1 MLARPGLPSF
11 DYVRA
16 ASVEDVSNLLS
27 EHGASARLLM
37 GGTDLFP
44 RMHEGLLRPHL
55 VVDVKSVP
63 RLRDIGY
70 DTRDGLLIGAA
81 ASLNVLACHPDVQ
94 AHYPLL
100 VEAANSVASYQ
111 VRNRA
116 TLGGNLC
123 NASPAA
129 DMAPAA
135 LCLDAQVELY
145 GAAGYRRVPVGDF
158 FLGPGRTALEP
169 DELMVV
175 MRFPAPRAGSYGR
188 YLKLGRNRAGDL
200 ASVGVAVY
208 GYLDATNQVS
218 GCRFRIALASV
229 APVPMRAVAAEE
241 ALAQGSLTEEWLQA
255 AADAASESTSPIDD
269 VRASAAYRRE
279 MVRNLV
285 LRCLRDVTA
294 RLTRGE
300 GRRGLLRGR
309 EGA

>member
-16 ASVEDVSNLLS
+16 TSAEDVRRLLL
-27 EHGASARLLM
+27 EHGPAAGLLM

-44 RMHEGLLRPHL
+44 RMRDRLLRPNL

-63 RLRDIGY
+63 GLRDIGY
-70 DTRDGLLIGAA
+70 DTQDGLCVGAA
-81 ASLNVLACHPDVQ
+81 VSLNVLASHPDVQ
-94 AHYPLL
+94 EHYPLL

-111 VRNRA
+111 VRTRA

-145 GAAGYRRVPVGDF
+145 GAAGYRRVPVGGF
-158 FLGPGRTALEP
+158 ILGPGRTALDPGEF
-169 DELMVV
+169 MVAI
-175 MRFPAPRAGSYGR
+175 RFPSPRAGSHGTYI
-188 YLKLGRNRAGDL
+188 KLGRNRAGDL
-200 ASVGVAVY
+200 AIVGVAVY
-208 GYLDATNQVS
+208 GYPDAANRVT

-229 APVPMRAVAAEE
+229 APVPVRAPAAEE
-241 ALAQGSLTEEWLQA
+241 AAALNPRAADRLRA
-255 AADAASESTSPIDD
+255 AADAAAEAASPVDD
-269 VRASAAYRRE
+269 VRASAVYRRE

-285 LRCLRDVTA
+285 MRGLRYVTA
-294 RLTRGE
+294 KLGRPEGGWSVGLGE
-300 GRRGLLRGR
+300 
-309 EGA
+309 ESA

>member
-16 ASVEDVSNLLS
+16 TSAEDVRRLLL
-27 EHGASARLLM
+27 ENGSAAKLLM

-44 RMHEGLLRPHL
+44 RMRDGLLRPNL

-63 RLRDIGY
+63 GLRDIAY
-70 DTRDGLLIGAA
+70 DTQNGLLVGAA
-81 ASLNVLACHPDVQ
+81 VTLNVLASHPDVQ
-94 AHYPLL
+94 EHYPLL
-100 VEAANSVASYQ
+100 VEAANSVACYQ

-169 DELMVV
+169 GELMVA
-175 MRFPAPRAGSYGR
+175 MRFPAPRAGSHGR
-188 YLKLGRNRAGDL
+188 YIKLGRNRAGDL
-200 ASVGVAVY
+200 AIVGVAVC
-208 GYLDATNQVS
+208 GCPDAANRVS
-218 GCRFRIALASV
+218 GHRFRIALASV
-229 APVPMRAVAAEE
+229 APVPMRAPAAEE
-241 ALAQGSLTEEWLQA
+241 AAAQNPLLEDWLQA
-255 AADAASESTSPIDD
+255 AADAAAKSASPIDD
-269 VRASAAYRRE
+269 VRASAVYRRE

-285 LRCLRDVTA
+285 LRGLRYVTA
-294 RLTRGE
+294 KLSRPE
-300 GRRGLLRGR
+300 GG
-309 EGA
+309 